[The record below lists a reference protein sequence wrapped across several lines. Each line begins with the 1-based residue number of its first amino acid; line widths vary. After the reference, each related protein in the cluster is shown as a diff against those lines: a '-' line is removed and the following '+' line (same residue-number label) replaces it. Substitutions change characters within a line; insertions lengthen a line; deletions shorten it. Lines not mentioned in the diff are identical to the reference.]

1 MHQIHYVAKKQYYET
16 ELKFGIRKKNVDL
29 TNNVGVVY
37 VSSTSQDNMSQS
49 ETNLEDKDKDAPN
62 DET

>member
-37 VSSTSQDNMSQS
+37 VSSTS
-49 ETNLEDKDKDAPN
+49 
-62 DET
+62 